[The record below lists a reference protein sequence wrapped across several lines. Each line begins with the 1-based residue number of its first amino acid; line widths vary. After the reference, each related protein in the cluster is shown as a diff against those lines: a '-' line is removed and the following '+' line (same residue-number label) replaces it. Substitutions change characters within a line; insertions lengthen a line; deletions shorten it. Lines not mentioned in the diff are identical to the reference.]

1 MLMGRRFCKFC
12 LSFLTSLTI
21 IFHAS
26 SQNYSQKDKGLVT
39 YKLGTDTTVVQYFEF
54 DNRKFHTTIFSF
66 TGSIAKYEGDGE
78 LDEAGDLKKV
88 FSKTFNL
95 DSTASWKL
103 IGEGINA
110 FNGDST
116 IYTATLNGKELRRAV
131 ASKGIVFN
139 VDPISFFVFPYIGFF
154 APPKIGDTI
163 FHCHLAFNECRKFQ
177 VARTG
182 KTELKVGSNA
192 TGRLKLFVDDHGR
205 MQGADATG
213 SSINLIASVERNNK
227 NYGQYLDAMAKRR
240 WAEKS
245 FAPRTF
251 RDTARLVLENK
262 KIEVDYW
269 RPYRRNRQIFG
280 AVVPWDRVWR
290 TGANNATQIR
300 SDDDLEFNGNKLTSG
315 KYSIWTY
322 PTENGWQLIFNKKA
336 DTWGTEYDS
345 TANFFRVPMTVEKTT
360 APVEILTISLLPE
373 NNDTARLLIEW
384 EYYKAWADFKIDK

>member
-1 MLMGRRFCKFC
+1 MLMGRCFCKFC
-12 LSFLTSLTI
+12 LSVVASFAI

-26 SQNYSQKDKGLVT
+26 SQNYSQRDKGLVT
-39 YKLGTDTTVVQYFEF
+39 YKLGTDTTTVQYFEF

-66 TGSIAKYEGDGE
+66 TGSIGKYEGDGE
-78 LDEAGDLKKV
+78 LDEVGDLKKV
-88 FSKTFNL
+88 FSQTFTL
-95 DSTASWKL
+95 DSTANWKL
-103 IGEGINA
+103 IGEGTNA
-110 FNGDST
+110 FTGDST
-116 IYTATLNGKELRRAV
+116 IYTATLNGKDLRRAV
-131 ASKGIVFN
+131 GSKGIVFN
-139 VDPISFFVFPYIGFF
+139 VDPISFFVFPYMGFF
-154 APPKIGDTI
+154 APSKIGDTI

-182 KTELKVGSNA
+182 QTELNLGSNA
-192 TGRLKLFVDDHGR
+192 MGRLKLFVDGHGR
-205 MQGADATG
+205 MQGVDATG
-213 SSINLIASVERNNK
+213 SSINIIASVERSNK
-227 NYGQYLDAMAKRR
+227 SYTQYLEAMAKRR
-240 WAEKS
+240 WAEKT

-251 RDTARLVLENK
+251 RDTATLVVDNK

-280 AVVPWDRVWR
+280 AVVPWNRVWR
-290 TGANNATQIR
+290 TGANNATQLR

-315 KYSIWTY
+315 KYSVWTY

-345 TANFFRVPMTVEKTT
+345 TANFFRVPLTVEKTA

-384 EYYKAWADFKIDK
+384 EYYKAWTDFKIEK

>member
-1 MLMGRRFCKFC
+1 MRSYPGK
-12 LSFLTSLTI
+12 LSLLLAISFVTFLN
-21 IFHAS
+21 AW

-39 YKLGTDTTVVQYFEF
+39 YKLGADTTTVQYFEF

-88 FSKTFNL
+88 LSKAFNL
-95 DSTASWKL
+95 DTLGNWKL
-103 IGEGINA
+103 ISEGTNI

-116 IYTATLNGKELRRAV
+116 VYTAMQNGKELRRAV
-131 ASKGIVFN
+131 ASKGIIFN
-139 VDPISFFVFPYIGFF
+139 VDPVSFFVFPYMGFF
-154 APPKIGDTI
+154 APSKNGDTI
-163 FHCHLAFNECRKFQ
+163 IHCHLALGECRKFQ
-177 VARTG
+177 VVRAG
-182 KTELKVGSNA
+182 KNELKAASNVM
-192 TGRLKLFVDDHGR
+192 GQVKLFVDDHGR
-205 MQGADATG
+205 IQGIDAIG
-213 SSINLIASVERNNK
+213 SSINIIASVERQNK
-227 NYGQYLDAMAKRR
+227 NFGDYLDAMARRR

-251 RDTARLVLENK
+251 RDTARLVVENK

-280 AVVPWDRVWR
+280 AVVPWDRIWR
-290 TGANNATQIR
+290 TGANNATQLR
-300 SDDDLEFNGNKLTSG
+300 SDEDLEFAGNKLISG

-345 TANFFRVPMTVEKTT
+345 TANFFEVPMTVEKTT
-360 APVEILTISLLPE
+360 APVEIFTISLLPE

>member
-1 MLMGRRFCKFC
+1 MGKNFGKSC
-12 LSFLTSLTI
+12 LSLVASLTVM
-21 IFHAS
+21 FHGS
-26 SQNYSQKDKGLVT
+26 SQKYSQKDRGLAT

-54 DNRKFHTTIFSF
+54 ENRKFHTTIFTF
-66 TGSIAKYEGDGE
+66 TGSVAKYEGDGE
-78 LDEAGDLKKV
+78 LDETGDLKKV

-95 DSTASWKL
+95 DSTNNWKL
-103 IGEGINA
+103 IGEGVNV
-110 FNGDST
+110 FNGDSM
-116 IYTATLNGKELRRAV
+116 IYTATLSGKQLRRAV

-154 APPKIGDTI
+154 APSKLGDTI
-163 FHCHLAFNECRKFQ
+163 FHCHLAFGECRQFQ

-182 KTELKVGSNA
+182 KSELKVGSNA
-192 TGRLKLFVDDHGR
+192 LGKLKLFVDDRGR
-205 MQGADATG
+205 MQAIDAIG
-213 SSINLIASVERNNK
+213 SSINVVATVERDKK
-227 NYGQYLDAMAKRR
+227 NYDQYLDAMAKRR

-251 RDTARLVLENK
+251 RDTARLVVENK

-290 TGANNATQIR
+290 TGANNATQLR
-300 SDDDLEFNGNKLTSG
+300 SDDDLEFDGNKLTSG

-345 TANFFRVPMTVEKTT
+345 TANSFRVPMTVEKTA

-384 EYYKAWADFKIDK
+384 EYYKAWANFKIDK

>member
-1 MLMGRRFCKFC
+1 MLMGRCFCKFF
-12 LSFLTSLTI
+12 LSVVASFAI

-26 SQNYSQKDKGLVT
+26 SQNYSQRDKGLVT
-39 YKLGTDTTVVQYFEF
+39 YKLGTDTTTVQYFEF

-66 TGSIAKYEGDGE
+66 TGSIGKYEGDGE

-88 FSKTFNL
+88 FSKTFTL
-95 DSTASWKL
+95 DSTANWKL
-103 IGEGINA
+103 IGEGTNA
-110 FNGDST
+110 FTGDST
-116 IYTATLNGKELRRAV
+116 IYTATLNGKDLRRAV
-131 ASKGIVFN
+131 GSKGIVFN
-139 VDPISFFVFPYIGFF
+139 VDPISFFVFPYMGFF
-154 APPKIGDTI
+154 APSKIGDTI

-182 KTELKVGSNA
+182 QTELNLGSNA
-192 TGRLKLFVDDHGR
+192 MGRLKLFVDGHGR
-205 MQGADATG
+205 MQGVDATG
-213 SSINLIASVERNNK
+213 SSINIIASVERSNK
-227 NYGQYLDAMAKRR
+227 SYIQYLEAMAKRR
-240 WAEKS
+240 WAEKT

-251 RDTARLVLENK
+251 RDTTTLVVDNK

-280 AVVPWDRVWR
+280 AVVPWNSVWR
-290 TGANNATQIR
+290 TGANNATQLR

-315 KYSIWTY
+315 KYSVWTY

-345 TANFFRVPMTVEKTT
+345 TANFFRVPLTVEKTA

-384 EYYKAWADFKIDK
+384 EYYKAWTDFKIEK

>member
-1 MLMGRRFCKFC
+1 MRRYRIRLWLPLAISFMLV
-12 LSFLTSLTI
+12 LQAL
-21 IFHAS
+21 

-39 YKLGTDTTVVQYFEF
+39 YKLGADTTVVQYFEF

-66 TGSIAKYEGDGE
+66 TGSITKYEGDGE
-78 LDEAGDLKKV
+78 LDKDGDLKQV
-88 FSKTFNL
+88 FSKIYGIDSAGQWTLTSEGTNTFR
-95 DSTASWKL
+95 
-103 IGEGINA
+103 
-110 FNGDST
+110 GDSSVY
-116 IYTATLNGKELRRAV
+116 ISRKNGEELSRRIV
-131 ASKGIVFN
+131 AGKGIVFN
-139 VDPISFFVFPYIGFF
+139 VDAVSFFVFPYMGFY
-154 APPKIGDTI
+154 APKKIGDTI
-163 FHCHLAFNECRKFQ
+163 FHCHLVFGECRKFQ

-182 KTELKVGSNA
+182 KTELKVGSDVM
-192 TGRLKLFVDDHGR
+192 GRLKLFVDSRGR
-205 MQGADATG
+205 IQGADAIGT
-213 SSINLIASVERNNK
+213 SINLVASVERENK
-227 NYGQYLDAMAKRR
+227 NYDEYLDAMAKRR
-240 WAEKS
+240 LTDKN

-251 RDTARLVLENK
+251 RDTARLVSESK

-290 TGANNATQIR
+290 TGANNATQFR
-300 SDDDLEFNGNKLTSG
+300 SEDDLEFAGNKLGGG

-345 TANFFRVPMTVEKTT
+345 TANFFKIPLTVEKTT

>member
-1 MLMGRRFCKFC
+1 MRSYSKFIA
-12 LSFLTSLTI
+12 LAISFFI
-21 IFHAS
+21 AFHAS
-26 SQNYSQKDKGLVT
+26 SQNYSQKDKGLIT
-39 YKLGTDTTVVQYFEF
+39 YKLGSDTTVVQYFEF
-54 DNRKFHTTIFSF
+54 DSRKFHTTIFSF
-66 TGSIAKYEGDGE
+66 TGSIGKYEGDGE

-95 DSTASWKL
+95 DTLANWKL
-103 IGEGINA
+103 TSEGVNN

-116 IYTATLNGKELRRAV
+116 VYTAKQNGTEVRRAV

-139 VDPISFFVFPYIGFF
+139 VDPVSFFVFPYMGFF
-154 APPKIGDTI
+154 APSKKGDTI
-163 FHCHLAFNECRKFQ
+163 FHCHLTFGECRRFQ

-182 KTELKVGSNA
+182 KTELKVGSNVM
-192 TGRLKLFVDDHGR
+192 GRLKLFVDDRGR

-213 SSINLIASVERNNK
+213 SSINWIASVERGNK
-227 NYGQYLDAMAKRR
+227 NYDEYLDAMAKRR
-240 WAEKS
+240 WTEKS

-280 AVVPWDRVWR
+280 AVVPWNRIWR

-300 SDDDLEFNGNKLTSG
+300 SDDDLEFSGNKLTSG

-345 TANFFRVPMTVEKTT
+345 TANFFQVPMTVEKATT
-360 APVEILTISLLPE
+360 PVEILTISLLPE
-373 NNDTARLLIEW
+373 GNDTARLLIEW

>member
-1 MLMGRRFCKFC
+1 MRRYSGKFFF
-12 LSFLTSLTI
+12 SFAISFVILL
-21 IFHAS
+21 HAS
-26 SQNYSQKDKGLVT
+26 SQNYSQKDRGLVT
-39 YKLGTDTTVVQYFEF
+39 YKLGTDTTIVQYFEF
-54 DNRKFHTTIFSF
+54 DNKKFHTTIFTF
-66 TGSIAKYEGDGE
+66 TGSVTRYEGDGE

-95 DSTASWKL
+95 DTSANWKL
-103 IGEGINA
+103 ISEGTNI

-116 IYTATLNGKELRRAV
+116 VYTARQNGKELHRAI
-131 ASKGIVFN
+131 ASKGIIFN
-139 VDPISFFVFPYIGFF
+139 VDAISFYVFPYIGFF
-154 APPKIGDTI
+154 APSKNGDSI
-163 FHCHLAFNECRKFQ
+163 VHCHLALGECRKLQ
-177 VARTG
+177 VTRTG
-182 KTELKVGSNA
+182 KNELKVASNVL
-192 TGRLKLFVDDHGR
+192 GRLKLFVDDRGR
-205 MQGADATG
+205 MQGFDAIG
-213 SSINLIASVERNNK
+213 SSINLVASVERENK
-227 NYGQYLDAMAKRR
+227 NYDEYLDAMARRR
-240 WAEKS
+240 WTEKS

-269 RPYRRNRQIFG
+269 RPFRRNRQIFG

-290 TGANNATQIR
+290 TGANNATQLR
-300 SDDDLEFNGNKLTSG
+300 SDDDLEFAGNKLVSG

-345 TANFFRVPMTVEKTT
+345 TANFFKVPMTVEKTA

-373 NNDTARLLIEW
+373 SNDTARLLIEW

>member
-1 MLMGRRFCKFC
+1 MGRYFGKFC
-12 LSFLTSLTI
+12 LSLVTSFTI

-26 SQNYSQKDKGLVT
+26 SQNYSQSDKGLVT
-39 YKLGTDTTVVQYFEF
+39 YKLGTDTTTLQYFEF
-54 DNRKFHTTIFSF
+54 DSRKFHTAIFSF

-95 DSTASWKL
+95 DSTGSWKL
-103 IGEGINA
+103 IGEGVNT
-110 FNGDST
+110 FTGDST
-116 IYTATLNGKELRRAV
+116 IYTATQNGKQLRRAV

-163 FHCHLAFNECRKFQ
+163 FHCHLAFGECRNFQ
-177 VARTG
+177 VTRTG
-182 KTELKVGSNA
+182 KSELKVGSNA
-192 TGRLKLFVDDHGR
+192 LGKLKLFVDGRGR
-205 MQGADATG
+205 MKGIDAIG
-213 SSINLIASVERNNK
+213 SSINVVASVERDKK
-227 NYGQYLDAMAKRR
+227 NYDQYLDAMAKRR

-245 FAPRTF
+245 FAPKTF

-300 SDDDLEFNGNKLTSG
+300 SDDDLEFNGNKLSSG

-345 TANFFRVPMTVEKTT
+345 TANFFRVPMTVEKTA
-360 APVEILTISLLPE
+360 APVEIFTISLVPE